1 MMKNNVNKNG
11 SAMKKLIPAAGMLA
25 VSAMMLATST
35 YAWFSMSTKVSAT
48 NIEMKATA
56 SKNLLI
62 SKTGANADDYA
73 ASVDLAISNTALVPV
88 STIGGNTRTP
98 AFYKIQSVGTGMS
111 QDSAAR
117 GANTTLTNATANT
130 DYVKSTVWIKCVGE
144 NTSDLKATINTTT
157 GGEKD
162 LDPAIRVMIVDSTS
176 GKTYIYSPI
185 TGAAYLTPG
194 QAINGVDAA
203 NGGTLGSITTAATSG
218 STIITATLEK
228 DTAYQYDIYAW
239 YEGEDVNCKASNTLD
254 MAAYKF
260 AIDFTVT

>member
-1 MMKNNVNKNG
+1 
-11 SAMKKLIPAAGMLA
+11 
-25 VSAMMLATST
+25 MMLATST

-62 SKTGANADDYA
+62 SKTNGDDYA
-73 ASVDLAISNTALVPV
+73 ASVDLSISNTALVPV
-88 STIGGNTRTP
+88 STIGGNSTTP

-162 LDPAIRVMIVDSTS
+162 LDPAIRVMIVDVANS
-176 GKTYIYSPI
+176 KTFIYSPI

-194 QAINGVDAA
+194 QAINGVDAV
-203 NGGTLGSITTAATSG
+203 NGGTLGTITTAATSG
-218 STIITATLEK
+218 STIITASLTQ
-228 DTAYQYDIYAW
+228 DTAYQYDIYTW
-239 YEGEDVNCKASNTLD
+239 YEGEDESCKASNTLD